1 MAMCI
6 DEVKIPRYSLA
17 EELLNSISHGLGAI
31 FGIVALVLML
41 VKTIPTGDTFAIVS
55 SIIYGLSLII
65 LFTISCVY
73 HALAK
78 NKAKKVLRILDHDV
92 IYILISGTY
101 TPYMLVA
108 LRPYNVWNLG
118 TGVVAYVMFAFVWAC
133 CIVGAVFN
141 TIDIHKYRI
150 LSMICYLLSG
160 WTVISALFVLW
171 DIITAAGVLLLLS
184 GGIVYTIGAVLYAI
198 GAKKKYFH
206 SLFHLFVLIGAVLM
220 FISVYCFV
228 L

>member
-1 MAMCI
+1 MSI
-6 DEVKIPRYSLA
+6 NEVNIPKYSLA
-17 EELLNSISHGLGAI
+17 EELLNAISHGLGAV

-41 VKTIPTGDTFAIVS
+41 LKACPGEDPFAIAS

-73 HALAK
+73 HSLTK
-78 NKAKKVLRILDHDV
+78 NNGKRVLRILDHDM

-108 LRPYNVWNLG
+108 LRQYNVWNLG
-118 TGVVAYVMFAFVWAC
+118 TGTVAYLMFALVYVF
-133 CIVGAVFN
+133 CIIGAVFN
-141 TIDIHKYRI
+141 SINIKKYAK
-150 LSMICYLLSG
+150 LSMACYIVSG
-160 WTVISALFVLW
+160 WIVVSALPVLW
-171 DIITAAGVLLLLS
+171 NIITPWGVLLLLF
-184 GGIVYTIGAVLYAI
+184 GGIVYTIGAVLYGI
-198 GAKKKYFH
+198 GHKKKYFH

>member
-1 MAMCI
+1 MSI
-6 DEVKIPRYSLA
+6 NEVNIPKYSLT
-17 EELLNSISHGLGAI
+17 EELLNAISHGLGAV

-41 VKTIPTGDTFAIVS
+41 LKTCPGGDPFAIAS

-73 HALAK
+73 HSLAK
-78 NKAKKVLRILDHDV
+78 NNGKRVLRILDHDM

-108 LRPYNVWNLG
+108 LRQYNVWNLG
-118 TGVVAYVMFAFVWAC
+118 TGTVAYVMFALVYVF
-133 CIVGAVFN
+133 CIIGAVFN
-141 TIDIHKYRI
+141 SINIKKYAK
-150 LSMICYLLSG
+150 LSMACYIVSG
-160 WTVISALFVLW
+160 WIVVSALPVLW
-171 DIITAAGVLLLLS
+171 NIITPWGVLLLLF
-184 GGIVYTIGAVLYAI
+184 GGIVYTIGAVLYGI
-198 GAKKKYFH
+198 GHKKKYFH

>member
-1 MAMCI
+1 MSI
-6 DEVKIPRYSLA
+6 NEVNIPKYSLA
-17 EELLNSISHGLGAI
+17 EELLNAISHGLGAV

-41 VKTIPTGDTFAIVS
+41 LKTCPGGDLFAIAS

-73 HALAK
+73 HSLAK
-78 NKAKKVLRILDHDV
+78 NNGKRVLRILDHDM

-108 LRPYNVWNLG
+108 LRQYNVWNLG
-118 TGVVAYVMFAFVWAC
+118 TGAVAYLMFALVYVF
-133 CIVGAVFN
+133 CIIGAVFN
-141 TIDIHKYRI
+141 SINIKKYAK
-150 LSMICYLLSG
+150 LSMACYIVSG
-160 WTVISALFVLW
+160 WIVVSALPVLW
-171 DIITAAGVLLLLS
+171 NIITPWGVLLLLF
-184 GGIVYTIGAVLYAI
+184 GGIVYTIGAVLYGI
-198 GAKKKYFH
+198 GHKKKYFH

>member
-1 MAMCI
+1 MSI
-6 DEVKIPRYSLA
+6 NEVNIPKYSLA
-17 EELLNSISHGLGAI
+17 EELLNAISHGLGAV

-41 VKTIPTGDTFAIVS
+41 LKTCPGGDPFAIAS

-73 HALAK
+73 HSLAK
-78 NKAKKVLRILDHDV
+78 NNGKRVLRILDHDM

-108 LRPYNVWNLG
+108 LRQYNVWNLG
-118 TGVVAYVMFAFVWAC
+118 TGTVAYLMFALVYVF
-133 CIVGAVFN
+133 CIIGAVFN
-141 TIDIHKYRI
+141 SINIKKYAK
-150 LSMICYLLSG
+150 LSMACYIVSG
-160 WTVISALFVLW
+160 WIVVSALPVLW
-171 DIITAAGVLLLLS
+171 NIITPWGVLLLLF
-184 GGIVYTIGAVLYAI
+184 GGIVYTIGAVLYGI
-198 GAKKKYFH
+198 GHKKKYFH

>member
-1 MAMCI
+1 MSI
-6 DEVKIPRYSLA
+6 NEVNIPKYSLA
-17 EELLNSISHGLGAI
+17 EELLNAISHGLGAV
-31 FGIVALVLML
+31 FGVVALVLML
-41 VKTIPTGDTFAIVS
+41 LKTCPGGDPFAIAS

-73 HALAK
+73 HSLAK
-78 NKAKKVLRILDHDV
+78 NNGKRVLRILDHDM

-108 LRPYNVWNLG
+108 LRQYNVWNLG
-118 TGVVAYVMFAFVWAC
+118 TGTVAYLMFALVYVFC
-133 CIVGAVFN
+133 FIGAVFN
-141 TIDIHKYRI
+141 SINIKKYAK
-150 LSMICYLLSG
+150 LSMACYIVSG
-160 WTVISALFVLW
+160 WIVVSALPVLW
-171 DIITAAGVLLLLS
+171 NIITPWGVLLLLF
-184 GGIVYTIGAVLYAI
+184 GGIVYTIGAVLYGI
-198 GAKKKYFH
+198 GHKKKYFH

>member
-1 MAMCI
+1 MSI
-6 DEVKIPRYSLA
+6 NEVNIPKYSLS
-17 EELLNSISHGLGAI
+17 EELLNAISHGLGAV

-41 VKTIPTGDTFAIVS
+41 LKTAPTADPWAISS

-73 HALAK
+73 HSLAK
-78 NKAKKVLRILDHDV
+78 NNGKRVLRILDHNV

-108 LRPYNVWNLG
+108 LRQYNVWHLG
-118 TGVVAYVMFAFVWAC
+118 TGTVAYIMFAIVWAV
-133 CIVGAVFN
+133 CIIGVVFN
-141 TIDIHKYRI
+141 SINIKKYAK
-150 LSMICYLLSG
+150 LSMTCYIVAG
-160 WTVISALFVLW
+160 WIVVSALPVLW
-171 DIITAAGVLLLLS
+171 NIITPWGVLLLLF
-184 GGIVYTIGAVLYAI
+184 GGIVYTIGAVLYGI
-198 GAKKKYFH
+198 GSKKKYFH

>member
-1 MAMCI
+1 MSI
-6 DEVKIPRYSLA
+6 NEVNIPKYSLA
-17 EELLNSISHGLGAI
+17 EELLNAISHGLGAV
-31 FGIVALVLML
+31 FGVVALVLML
-41 VKTIPTGDTFAIVS
+41 LKTCPGGDPFAIAS

-73 HALAK
+73 HSLAK
-78 NKAKKVLRILDHDV
+78 NNGKRVLRILDHDM

-108 LRPYNVWNLG
+108 LRQYNVWNLG
-118 TGVVAYVMFAFVWAC
+118 TGTVAYLMFGLVYVF
-133 CIVGAVFN
+133 CIIGAVFN
-141 TIDIHKYRI
+141 SINIKKYAK
-150 LSMICYLLSG
+150 LSMACYIVSG
-160 WTVISALFVLW
+160 WIVVSALPVLW
-171 DIITAAGVLLLLS
+171 NIITPWGVLLLLF
-184 GGIVYTIGAVLYAI
+184 GGIVYTIGAVLYGI
-198 GAKKKYFH
+198 GHKKKYFH

>member
-1 MAMCI
+1 MCI
-6 DEVKIPRYSLA
+6 DDVAIPRYSLA
-17 EELLNSISHGLGAI
+17 EELLNAISHGLGAV

-41 VKTIPTGDTFAIVS
+41 IKSIPTGDPFRIVS
-55 SIIYGLSLII
+55 SIIYGVSLII

-73 HALAK
+73 HSLAK
-78 NKAKKVLRILDHDV
+78 NRGKKVMRILDHDV

-108 LRPYNVWNLG
+108 LRPYNVWSLG
-118 TGVVAYVMFAFVWAC
+118 TSVVAYAMFAFVWIC

-141 TIDIHKYRI
+141 SINIHKYRF

-160 WTVISALFVLW
+160 WTVVVALFVLW
-171 DIITAAGVLLLLS
+171 NIITPVGVLLLLS
-184 GGIVYTIGAVLYAI
+184 GGIVYTIGTVFYGL
-198 GAKKKYFH
+198 GKNKKYFH
-206 SLFHLFVLIGAVLM
+206 FIFHIFVLAGAVLM

>member
-1 MAMCI
+1 MSI
-6 DEVKIPRYSLA
+6 NEVNIPKYSLA
-17 EELLNSISHGLGAI
+17 EELLNAISHGLGAV
-31 FGIVALVLML
+31 FGVVALVLML
-41 VKTIPTGDTFAIVS
+41 LKTCPGGNPFAIAS

-73 HALAK
+73 HSLAK
-78 NKAKKVLRILDHDV
+78 NNGKRVLRILDHDM

-108 LRPYNVWNLG
+108 LRQYNVWNLG
-118 TGVVAYVMFAFVWAC
+118 TGTVAYLMFALVYVF
-133 CIVGAVFN
+133 CIIGAVFN
-141 TIDIHKYRI
+141 SINIKKYAK
-150 LSMICYLLSG
+150 LSMSCYIISG
-160 WTVISALFVLW
+160 WIVVSALPVLW
-171 DIITAAGVLLLLS
+171 NIITPWGVLLLLF
-184 GGIVYTIGAVLYAI
+184 GGIVYTIGAVLYGI
-198 GAKKKYFH
+198 GHKKKYFH

>member
-1 MAMCI
+1 MSI
-6 DEVKIPRYSLA
+6 NEVNIPKYSLA
-17 EELLNSISHGLGAI
+17 EELLNAISHGLGAV
-31 FGIVALVLML
+31 FGVVALVLML
-41 VKTIPTGDTFAIVS
+41 LKTCPGGDPFAIAS

-73 HALAK
+73 HSLAK
-78 NKAKKVLRILDHDV
+78 NNGKRVLRILDHNV

-108 LRPYNVWNLG
+108 LRQYNVWHLG
-118 TGVVAYVMFAFVWAC
+118 TGTVAYIMFAIVWMV
-133 CIVGAVFN
+133 CIIGVVFN
-141 TIDIHKYRI
+141 SINIKKYAK
-150 LSMICYLLSG
+150 LSMACYIVSG
-160 WTVISALFVLW
+160 WIVVSALPVLW
-171 DIITAAGVLLLLS
+171 NIITPWGVLLLLF
-184 GGIVYTIGAVLYAI
+184 GGIVYTIGAVLYGI
-198 GAKKKYFH
+198 GHKKKYFH

>member
-1 MAMCI
+1 MCI
-6 DEVKIPRYSLA
+6 DEVKIPKYSLA
-17 EELLNSISHGLGAI
+17 EELLNSISHGLGAV
-31 FGIVALVLML
+31 FGIIATILML
-41 VKTIPTGDTFAIVS
+41 VKTIPTGDPFKMVS
-55 SIIYGLSLII
+55 SIVYGLSLTI

-108 LRPYNVWNLG
+108 LRPYNVWGLG
-118 TGVVAYVMFAFVWAC
+118 TSVVAYVMFAFVWVC
-133 CIVGAVFN
+133 CIVGATFN
-141 TIDIHKYRI
+141 SINIHKYKA
-150 LSMICYLLSG
+150 LSMTCYLLSG
-160 WTVISALFVLW
+160 WIVVVALFVLW
-171 DIITAAGVLLLLS
+171 NIITPAGVLLLLS

-198 GAKKKYFH
+198 GSKKKYFH
-206 SLFHLFVLIGAVLM
+206 SIFHFFVLAGAILM

>member
-1 MAMCI
+1 MCI
-6 DEVKIPRYSLA
+6 DDVAIPRYSLA
-17 EELLNSISHGLGAI
+17 EELLNAISHGLGAI
-31 FGIVALVLML
+31 FGIVALILML
-41 VKTIPTGDTFAIVS
+41 IKVIPVGDPFKISA

-78 NKAKKVLRILDHDV
+78 NKGKKVLRILDHDV
-92 IYILISGTY
+92 IYILIAGTY
-101 TPYMLVA
+101 APYTLVA

-118 TGVVAYVMFAFVWAC
+118 TGTVAYIMFAIVWIC
-133 CIVGAVFN
+133 CIIGAVFN
-141 TIDIHKYRI
+141 SIDIHRYRV
-150 LSMICYLLSG
+150 LSMICYLVSG
-160 WTVISALFVLW
+160 WVVVTALFVLW
-171 DIITAAGVLLLLS
+171 DIITPTGVLLLLS
-184 GGIVYTIGAVLYAI
+184 GGITYTIGAVLYAI
-198 GAKKKYFH
+198 GSKIKYFH

>member
-1 MAMCI
+1 MSI
-6 DEVKIPRYSLA
+6 DEITIPKYSLA
-17 EELLNSISHGLGAI
+17 EELLNSISHGLGAV
-31 FGIVALVLML
+31 FGIVATILML
-41 VKTIPTGDTFAIVS
+41 LKAIPTGDPFRIVS

-78 NKAKKVLRILDHDV
+78 NNGKRVLRVLDHDV

-108 LRPYNVWNLG
+108 LRPVNVWNLG
-118 TGVVAYVMFAFVWAC
+118 TSVVAYTMFAFVWVC

-141 TIDIHKYRI
+141 SINIHKYRY
-150 LSMICYLLSG
+150 LSMTCYLLSG
-160 WTVISALFVLW
+160 WTVVIALFVLW
-171 DIITAAGVLLLLS
+171 NIITPTGVLLLLG

-198 GAKKKYFH
+198 GSKRKYFH
-206 SLFHLFVLIGAVLM
+206 SLFHIFVLMGAVLM

>member
-1 MAMCI
+1 MCI
-6 DEVKIPRYSLA
+6 DDVAIPRYSLA
-17 EELLNSISHGLGAI
+17 EELLNAISHGLGAI
-31 FGIVALVLML
+31 FGIVALILML
-41 VKTIPTGDTFAIVS
+41 IKVIPTGDPFKISA

-78 NKAKKVLRILDHDV
+78 NKGKKVLRILDHDV
-92 IYILISGTY
+92 IYILIAGTY
-101 TPYMLVA
+101 APYTLVA
-108 LRPYNVWNLG
+108 LRPYNVRNLG
-118 TGVVAYVMFAFVWAC
+118 NGTVAYIMFAIVWIC

-141 TIDIHKYRI
+141 SIDIHKYRV
-150 LSMICYLLSG
+150 LSMICYLVSG
-160 WTVISALFVLW
+160 WVVVTALFVLW
-171 DIITAAGVLLLLS
+171 DIITPTGVLLLLS

>member
-1 MAMCI
+1 MSI
-6 DEVKIPRYSLA
+6 NEVNIPKYSLA
-17 EELLNSISHGLGAI
+17 EELLNAISHGLGAV
-31 FGIVALVLML
+31 FGVVALVLML
-41 VKTIPTGDTFAIVS
+41 LKTCPGGDPFAIAS

-73 HALAK
+73 HSLAK
-78 NKAKKVLRILDHDV
+78 NNGKRVLRILDHDM

-108 LRPYNVWNLG
+108 LRQYNVWNLG
-118 TGVVAYVMFAFVWAC
+118 TGTVAYLMFALVYVF
-133 CIVGAVFN
+133 CIIGAVFN
-141 TIDIHKYRI
+141 SINIKKYAK
-150 LSMICYLLSG
+150 LSMTCYIISG
-160 WTVISALFVLW
+160 WIVVSALPVLW
-171 DIITAAGVLLLLS
+171 NIITPWGVLLLLF
-184 GGIVYTIGAVLYAI
+184 GGIVYTIGAVLYGI
-198 GAKKKYFH
+198 GHKKKYFH